1 MRMRPEVVHPGD
13 GLHQW
18 RDLESWTEEIKVK
31 GAEVSEYVAREA
43 IQLFGG
49 VGCVVDTG
57 VERYWR
63 DAKVMAI
70 GGASVEALMDA
81 IAVLIQKKLV

>member
-1 MRMRPEVVHPGD
+1 M
-13 GLHQW
+13 
-18 RDLESWTEEIKVK
+18 
-31 GAEVSEYVAREA
+31 SEYVSREA

-49 VGCVVDTG
+49 AGTVVETG

-70 GGASVEALMDA
+70 GGASVEALMDV
-81 IAVLIQKKLV
+81 IAGLIKRRLA